1 MTLKTKSQA
10 NTNCSKSKKGED
22 QLVLSKVWHVSGRYT
37 RQKLYWQIQLS
48 FCTVNDFYNLLN
60 NLII

>member
-22 QLVLSKVWHVSGRYT
+22 QLVLSKVWHVSGRYS
-37 RQKLYWQIQLS
+37 RQKTVLTDSIKLLYR
-48 FCTVNDFYNLLN
+48 
-60 NLII
+60 

>member
-37 RQKLYWQIQLS
+37 RQKLY
-48 FCTVNDFYNLLN
+48 
-60 NLII
+60 